1 MIFKWDGKGGSA
13 FCLTVFFLSFFLFF
27 LGSIPSATA
36 AEPTAA
42 VKGTIDEVVRTLKD
56 PALGQPGRK
65 EERRALLEK
74 IIAARFDFTEMAKR
88 SLASHWRERTPAEQK
103 EFIHLFEKLLENS
116 YLGKIEGYT
125 DEKVIYTR
133 ERLDGDFSEVKT
145 KILRKGDEIP
155 IDYRLLR
162 NGSDWKVYDIVIDG
176 VSLVNNYRSQFSKI
190 IRSGSYEELVQ
201 KMRAK
206 REEIALTP

>member
-1 MIFKWDGKGGSA
+1 MNFKWDGKGWSI
-13 FCLTVFFLSFFLFF
+13 FCLTVVFFSFF
-27 LGSIPSATA
+27 GRIPLA
-36 AEPTAA
+36 AASEPMEV
-42 VKGTIDEVVRTLKD
+42 VKGTIDEVVRILKD

-74 IIAARFDFTEMAKR
+74 IISARFDFTKMAKR
-88 SLASHWRERTPAEQK
+88 SLAAHWRERSPAEQK

-125 DEKVIYTR
+125 DEKVVYTR
-133 ERLDGDFSEVKT
+133 ERLDGDFAEVKT

-155 IDYRLLR
+155 IDYRLFR
-162 NGSDWKVYDIVIDG
+162 IGSDWRVYDIVIDG
-176 VSLVNNYRSQFSKI
+176 VSLVNNYRSQFNKI

-206 REEIALTP
+206 RDEIALTP